1 MWIDGHNKSHWASKE
16 CFAIMLC
23 ILYVVCFC
31 SVVYIVCCVLCLLV
45 GSVLCMLCMLYV
57 VHEALLQQE
66 DMKKREECDRKGR
79 MQ

>member
-1 MWIDGHNKSHWASKE
+1 MFLQ
-16 CFAIMLC
+16 CCVYCMLC
-23 ILYVVCFC
+23 VVPF
-31 SVVYIVCCVLCLLV
+31 V
-45 GSVLCMLCMLYV
+45 SVLCMLCMLYV